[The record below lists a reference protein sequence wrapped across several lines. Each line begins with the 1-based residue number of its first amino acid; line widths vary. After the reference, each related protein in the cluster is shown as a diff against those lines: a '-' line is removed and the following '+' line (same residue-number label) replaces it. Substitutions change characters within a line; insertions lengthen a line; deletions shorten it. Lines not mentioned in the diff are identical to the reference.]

1 MDRTL
6 NIRAERKVVHD
17 TTQNMVHSVERSF
30 GRVQRQ
36 LLLPLNADLDN
47 SQSDFHNGVLTIT
60 LPKKDTTGGP
70 FTRKLA
76 INM

>member
-1 MDRTL
+1 MGRTL
-6 NIRAERKVVHD
+6 NIKAERKVVHD
-17 TTQNMVHSVERSF
+17 STNDMVHSVERSY
-30 GRVQRQ
+30 GKVQRQ

-47 SQSDFHNGVLTIT
+47 SKSDFRNGVLTIT
-60 LPKKDTTGGP
+60 FPKKDAASAP